1 MGFLRNVAGLAIC
14 VPLTALLSHYTQLET
29 YALVIFGI
37 QWAGAL
43 LYAVPFQDE
52 TYLDITGSAT
62 FASVS
67 ALALYNEAER
77 AGWRGALLTGMTWLW
92 CLRLGAFLFV
102 RIRECGEDTRFEV
115 IRVTPLRFFSLWNIQ
130 GLWVFLTL
138 LPVLLTTVHG
148 VPNARVEPL
157 DVAGVAVWTVGY
169 LLEVVADYQKTQFRR
184 DARNKGKFIHSGLWA
199 FSRHPNYLGEMMM
212 WLGAFLVAAHALPS
226 PLLQALAALSPA
238 FIIFLLTCVSGI
250 PLLEKQ
256 AEDRW
261 GATKAYQDY
270 KARTSVLLLLPRGAA
285 TATAATP
292 RAA

>member
-14 VPLTALLSHYTQLET
+14 VPLTALLSHYTGLEQ
-29 YALVIFGI
+29 YALAIFGI

-52 TYLDITGSAT
+52 KYLDVTGSLT

-67 ALALYNEAER
+67 ALAFYQADHP
-77 AGWRGALLTGMTWLW
+77 GWRGALLTAMTWLW
-92 CLRLGAFLFV
+92 CARLGAFLFI

-138 LPVLLTTVHG
+138 LPVLLTIVHG
-148 VPNARVEPL
+148 VDNPAVEPL
-157 DVAGVAVWTVGY
+157 DVAGAAVWTIGY
-169 LLEVVADYQKTQFRR
+169 FLEVVADWQKTLFRR
-184 DARNKGKFIHSGLWA
+184 DSRNKGKFISSGLWTY
-199 FSRHPNYLGEMMM
+199 SRHPNYLGEMMM
-212 WLGAFLVAAHALPS
+212 WVGAFLLAVHALPVA
-226 PLLQALAALSPA
+226 LFQALAALGPL
-238 FIIFLLTCVSGI
+238 FIIILLTTVSGI

-256 AEDRW
+256 GDERW

-270 KARTSVLLLLPRGAA
+270 KARTPVLFLAPPKTLKAEA
-285 TATAATP
+285 P